1 MKTNMKSIYGILGAF
16 VISGFS
22 PAHAAPWTVLMQN
35 PDARSAAVLDAIQYS
50 LLTPEQFNGEW
61 KTHNP
66 QGPRVG
72 YRLTLATA
80 SQIRAGLTPE
90 MLRTHVV
97 HIGTS
102 GAPDCKNIFRCVGLA
117 FDRSVIESVDLMTH
131 IEKVI
136 RQPCKYVPSSD
147 REHWIGFRYPAYIT
161 FNYLNCG
168 KWGVLP
174 YGEVRIYIHT
184 ASSNPKQSPSYD
196 LVKKIKIRNA
206 KN

>member
-1 MKTNMKSIYGILGAF
+1 MKTNMKSISGILGAF

-80 SQIRAGLTPE
+80 SQIRAGLSPE
-90 MLRTHVV
+90 MLRTRVIY
-97 HIGTS
+97 IGAFGDT
-102 GAPDCKNIFRCVGLA
+102 DCKNIFRCVGLA
-117 FDRSVIESVDLMTH
+117 FDRSVIESADLMAH
-131 IEKVI
+131 IENVV
-136 RQPCKYVPSSD
+136 RQPCKYIPIND
-147 REHWIGFRYPAYIT
+147 RDHWIGFNYPAYIA
-161 FNYLNCG
+161 FDYLNCG
-168 KWGVLP
+168 KWGRLP
-174 YGEVRIYIHT
+174 YSEVRIYIHT
-184 ASSNPKQSPSYD
+184 ASSNPEQRPDYKK
-196 LVKKIKIRNA
+196 VKTIKIRN
-206 KN
+206 N